1 MITSETPFFPWSREC
16 QSPWALQYRWIFP
29 HHSLSL
35 CDGICWLHAQPASAP
50 PTPSLL
56 PLTANPLRMEI
67 GYVEKTPTKRYPME
81 AHTAAVVGRSDN
93 EFDFQPRAVNSCLER
108 VYGIAYTF

>member
-1 MITSETPFFPWSREC
+1 
-16 QSPWALQYRWIFP
+16 
-29 HHSLSL
+29 
-35 CDGICWLHAQPASAP
+35 
-50 PTPSLL
+50 
-56 PLTANPLRMEI
+56 MEI